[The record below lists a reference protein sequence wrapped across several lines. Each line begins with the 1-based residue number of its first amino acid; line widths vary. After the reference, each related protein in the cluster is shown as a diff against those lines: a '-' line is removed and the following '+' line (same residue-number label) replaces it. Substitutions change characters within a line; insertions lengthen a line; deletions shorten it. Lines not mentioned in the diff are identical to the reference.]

1 MRIVCFLRSL
11 GLGGIERQM
20 SGLAVLLKEAG
31 HDVVV
36 MKYIS
41 EDFYRSYLE
50 ENGVRVEHIEK
61 KWGSLGTSL
70 AVARKLEEFSADIV
84 ISFAPSPGL
93 KACYAK
99 LMCRRKFRLVVSE
112 RNYLRRFHINDWY
125 RFFVY
130 HFLADRIVSNSYAQM
145 QHIISSFPMLEGKTS
160 CIVNFVDLEKH
171 KPSHRHH
178 QEGPVRLSV
187 ISRLCRR
194 KNTHGLIKAA
204 KELKDKGLSFHI
216 SWYGSTRE
224 TRYLRKCMKTIEK
237 YGLKDVFEILEA
249 TRDVKSIYEETDV
262 FCLPSFYE
270 GTSNSMCEALA
281 SGLAVA
287 CSDVSD
293 NALYVKHGKNGWLF
307 NPHSVA
313 DMAGTLEEIISSR
326 RETLQAY
333 GRESRVIAEE
343 KFPIERFNREYI
355 GLIEDLSKAE
365 L

>member
-50 ENGVRVEHIEK
+50 ENGVRVEHIDK

-125 RFFVY
+125 RFIVY
-130 HFLADRIVSNSYAQM
+130 RLLADRIVSNSHAQM

-171 KPSHRHH
+171 KPSHKHH

-204 KELKDKGLSFHI
+204 KELKDKGL
-216 SWYGSTRE
+216 
-224 TRYLRKCMKTIEK
+224 
-237 YGLKDVFEILEA
+237 
-249 TRDVKSIYEETDV
+249 
-262 FCLPSFYE
+262 
-270 GTSNSMCEALA
+270 
-281 SGLAVA
+281 
-287 CSDVSD
+287 
-293 NALYVKHGKNGWLF
+293 
-307 NPHSVA
+307 
-313 DMAGTLEEIISSR
+313 
-326 RETLQAY
+326 
-333 GRESRVIAEE
+333 
-343 KFPIERFNREYI
+343 
-355 GLIEDLSKAE
+355 
-365 L
+365 